1 MTPPERDRR
10 SHVRARRGGRISAL
24 SLIPSALRSP
34 PPPLSLL
41 TEPHTH
47 TYARTPRALCAARI
61 TRTTYTHTGARIM
74 RAVRRAH
81 HTHHKHTR
89 ARAHHARGA
98 LRAPRAPHIHTHA
111 RKLCA
116 RCAVRST

>member
-41 TEPHTH
+41 TEPQQPP
-47 TYARTPRALCAARI
+47 APPSPLALPPLPPPAA
-61 TRTTYTHTGARIM
+61 A
-74 RAVRRAH
+74 
-81 HTHHKHTR
+81 
-89 ARAHHARGA
+89 
-98 LRAPRAPHIHTHA
+98 
-111 RKLCA
+111 
-116 RCAVRST
+116 